1 MYDGGHDTV
10 QCTTVHCGDK
20 TICTAKDTTPYN
32 VRQFTVET
40 TLSVRRRTRHRTM
53 YDSSLWRQ
61 HYLYGKGHDTVQCTT
76 VHCGDNSVCTAKDT
90 TPYNVRQF
98 TVETTLS
105 VRQRTRHRTMY
116 DSSLWRQLCLY
127 GEGHDTVQCT
137 TVHCG
142 DNTVCTA
149 KDTTPYNVRQFTVET
164 TLYVRRRTRH
174 RTMYDSSLWRQYCL
188 YGEGH
193 DTVQCMTVHSGDNT
207 VCTTEDTTPYNVGP
221 TTVHCGNNTFRT
233 VMTSTV
239 MNISN
244 IYFLR
249 NITL

>member
-1 MYDGGHDTV
+1 M
-10 QCTTVHCGDK
+10 
-20 TICTAKDTTPYN
+20 
-32 VRQFTVET
+32 QFC
-40 TLSVRRRTRHRTM
+40 
-53 YDSSLWRQ
+53 
-61 HYLYGKGHDTVQCTT
+61 LYGEGHDTVQCTT

-98 TVETTLS
+98 TVETI
-105 VRQRTRHRTMY
+105 
-116 DSSLWRQLCLY
+116 
-127 GEGHDTVQCT
+127 
-137 TVHCG
+137 
-142 DNTVCTA
+142 
-149 KDTTPYNVRQFTVET
+149 
-164 TLYVRRRTRH
+164 LYVRRRTRH
-174 RTMYDSSLWRQYCL
+174 RTMYDSSLWRQFCL